1 MQTRILQTFFV
12 ITFIVSAFTT
22 HTTAHVAPQSGNA
35 DYADYFDYIT
45 LFSQGRITR
54 FTEMPIRVYI
64 SPVLRESPYLPEIRY
79 AMETWHTAS
88 EGAIRFEETET
99 PQNADIR
106 VSWGYTG
113 LLADFQDTRLG
124 SAELTRLKDSVQI
137 GTFSNGLEVGSIT
150 TVEDRETE
158 TIQEISFTVEVILML
173 EGYGTVGELS
183 QEEMRT
189 VCVHEFGHAIGLW
202 GHSPHPGDICYPT
215 ATAQLPSERDIATL
229 RKLYNTPLNMSQ
241 HDVAI
246 KVLKTEIEQKPYAD
260 PQTQLRTRYLL
271 GAVYFD
277 KGDIPAA
284 IATFQ
289 TCQALNPK
297 FQPAIEKL
305 IHIYHETG
313 KTDQAI
319 ALVEKRIAGKP
330 SAADYNTLGIFYYDK
345 KDVEKAVHAFE
356 KALHIAPYHKAARR
370 NLHQL
375 LRAKGFKALASKDF
389 ETATTAFE
397 RVLQMEPLDAPTY
410 QLMGNGYAQAGQF
423 ERAINYYQKAID
435 LNPVDALTQQN
446 FAHCYNN
453 YGVSLRNRGK
463 WDAAIEAYRNALR
476 LMPTLQIA
484 RTNLSDAFT
493 RKAKAHSEA
502 GELDAAVAVYLELQ
516 KLHPNDM
523 HIRNLLGELYLK
535 KGDYADALS
544 VFQHVYNINPNAD
557 HALHNLIAAY
567 HHYARSLS
575 DMEDYTTAIQLLEKA
590 LQLSPTD
597 LNLRLS
603 LANAYQGAENYERA
617 ATEISRVLA
626 QEPGNPQAKEEQI
639 NLKIRRGNTLMRQR
653 QYTDALAEFEAI
665 PESARDTEI
674 YNTIGYLYLVEGEH
688 AKAFTG
694 FETVLRKDPINMPA
708 FRNLLSL
715 ESQLIRKRGTK
726 MREATLVKVRCLLAI
741 ALMHRKQSTAAVE
754 KYQFALNSAKKS
766 GTSEDIDS
774 RLIETGR
781 HLAKWFQQHGDAEN
795 REMILDWVEERRG
808 N

>member
-1 MQTRILQTFFV
+1 
-12 ITFIVSAFTT
+12 
-22 HTTAHVAPQSGNA
+22 
-35 DYADYFDYIT
+35 
-45 LFSQGRITR
+45 
-54 FTEMPIRVYI
+54 
-64 SPVLRESPYLPEIRY
+64 
-79 AMETWHTAS
+79 
-88 EGAIRFEETET
+88 
-99 PQNADIR
+99 
-106 VSWGYTG
+106 
-113 LLADFQDTRLG
+113 
-124 SAELTRLKDSVQI
+124 
-137 GTFSNGLEVGSIT
+137 
-150 TVEDRETE
+150 
-158 TIQEISFTVEVILML
+158 
-173 EGYGTVGELS
+173 
-183 QEEMRT
+183 
-189 VCVHEFGHAIGLW
+189 
-202 GHSPHPGDICYPT
+202 
-215 ATAQLPSERDIATL
+215 
-229 RKLYNTPLNMSQ
+229 
-241 HDVAI
+241 
-246 KVLKTEIEQKPYAD
+246 
-260 PQTQLRTRYLL
+260 
-271 GAVYFD
+271 
-277 KGDIPAA
+277 
-284 IATFQ
+284 
-289 TCQALNPK
+289 
-297 FQPAIEKL
+297 
-305 IHIYHETG
+305 
-313 KTDQAI
+313 
-319 ALVEKRIAGKP
+319 
-330 SAADYNTLGIFYYDK
+330 
-345 KDVEKAVHAFE
+345 
-356 KALHIAPYHKAARR
+356 
-370 NLHQL
+370 
-375 LRAKGFKALASKDF
+375 
-389 ETATTAFE
+389 
-397 RVLQMEPLDAPTY
+397 
-410 QLMGNGYAQAGQF
+410 
-423 ERAINYYQKAID
+423 
-435 LNPVDALTQQN
+435 
-446 FAHCYNN
+446 
-453 YGVSLRNRGK
+453 
-463 WDAAIEAYRNALR
+463 
-476 LMPTLQIA
+476 MPTLQIA

-557 HALHNLIAAY
+557 HALHNLIAAS

-575 DMEDYTTAIQLLEKA
+575 DMENYGTAIQLLEKA

-688 AKAFTG
+688 AKAFVG

-726 MREATLVKVRCLLAI
+726 TREATLVKVRCLLAI

-754 KYQFALNSAKKS
+754 KYQFALNAAKKS

-795 REMILDWVEERRG
+795 REMILDWVEVHRG